1 MKLQF
6 AAAIVALLSA
16 APATAEGD
24 IEAGE
29 KAFKRCKACHSIV
42 TPEGDVLFKGGKT
55 GPNLYGVVGRAIGSE
70 DFKYGDGLVEANGAG
85 AVWTSEALA
94 AYVTDPKA
102 WLADNGYASK
112 TKMTFK
118 MKKGGSDV
126 AAYLASLAPEV
137 VEETADE
144 EVKSE

>member
-6 AAAIVALLSA
+6 SAAIVALLSA
-16 APATAEGD
+16 APATADGD
-24 IEAGE
+24 VEAGE
-29 KAFKRCKACHSIV
+29 KSFKRCKACHSIV

-55 GPNLYGVVGRAIGSE
+55 GPNLYGVVGRTIGSE
-70 DFKYGDGLVEANGAG
+70 DFKYGPGLLEAKDSGAT
-85 AVWTSEALA
+85 WTNETLA
-94 AYVTDPKA
+94 AFITDPKA
-102 WLADNGYASK
+102 WLGDNDYATK

-137 VEETADE
+137 VEETTEE